1 MRQIVARTGS
11 DEIGLDPVP
20 EMVMHPRTNPY
31 IFFDDEIFE
40 DDDE

>member
-1 MRQIVARTGS
+1 
-11 DEIGLDPVP
+11 VP

-40 DDDE
+40 ETAE